1 MNNKEQLIKCSEHV
15 LSLAEEVYG
24 ELGSGFKEDTL
35 QQALAI
41 AFRTANIK
49 YLRET
54 HLEIFFRKES
64 LGLFRLDFFL
74 PAQKTKKWKLA
85 DPIII
90 ETKSAANLSNDAR
103 LQLKNYLI
111 SLPRNYSK
119 ELKNVKDGLL
129 INWKSKLDVNEITKN
144 TLGTEIELW
153 SLKSKKFSL
162 IHSNLQEF

>member
-74 PAQKTKKWKLA
+74 PAQKTKKWILE

-162 IHSNLQEF
+162 IHSNLQEI